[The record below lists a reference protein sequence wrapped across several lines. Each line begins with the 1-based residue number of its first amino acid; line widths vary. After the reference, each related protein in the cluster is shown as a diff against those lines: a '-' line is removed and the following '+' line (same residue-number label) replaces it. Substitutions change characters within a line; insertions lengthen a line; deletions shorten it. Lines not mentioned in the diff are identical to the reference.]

1 MIGYSHVVKQIG
13 LFNSNF
19 SRHVHHRHPI
29 VIIISIAH
37 MVWSSR
43 TSVSSSQWTSSIAWR
58 GWDAPAGSRVFGF
71 PNIPPRV
78 FAEYRSLSTS
88 RETSQNRRPLD
99 FLADVDSLNSIPA
112 PCQLNHVSVN
122 LYRTQELKGVD
133 EPTIV
138 PVFPLRMN
146 HACGRST
153 E

>member
-1 MIGYSHVVKQIG
+1 MIGYSHAVKQIG

-43 TSVSSSQWTSSIAWR
+43 TSVSSSQWTSAIAWR
-58 GWDAPAGSRVFGF
+58 GRDAPAGSRVF
-71 PNIPPRV
+71 IPKILPRV
-78 FAEYRSLSTS
+78 FTKYRSLSTS

-99 FLADVDSLNSIPA
+99 FLPDVDSLKSIPA
-112 PCQLNHVSVN
+112 PRQLNHVSVN